1 MDTQKILSKGLTL
14 LLLTTMTLN
23 TGLTTVYAATNEA
36 DSSVPVQQT
45 ESVSAMADSSDSIEI
60 DSSMESEES
69 IDTTETTETT
79 EAIIEQQPADSN
91 IETDIVPEAAEPAVS
106 DAVPS
111 ATVTSEDSD
120 VAEVEAASSGEVY
133 PRFPKNYNVV
143 GGTTPKVL
151 YNCDCFFVISP
162 TRTAL
167 PGFSNASMTSNSSS
181 NSCIV

>member
-1 MDTQKILSKGLTL
+1 MRMVVMFDLPVETREQRKIATKFRKYL
-14 LLLTTMTLN
+14 LDEGYVMMQFSVYYRICNGKDMVNKYLLRLEDN
-23 TGLTTVYAATNEA
+23 
-36 DSSVPVQQT
+36 
-45 ESVSAMADSSDSIEI
+45 
-60 DSSMESEES
+60 
-69 IDTTETTETT
+69 
-79 EAIIEQQPADSN
+79 
-91 IETDIVPEAAEPAVS
+91 VPEKGSVRLITLTEKQFSEMKVLVGGVS
-106 DAVPS
+106 PI
-111 ATVTSEDSD
+111 E
-120 VAEVEAASSGEVY
+120 

>member
-1 MDTQKILSKGLTL
+1 MEAKLHHSDSLDILCRKVNLMALDTAMKIEEILKISLYVTSRDSKSETPDSSTPTRHLKFLDDQSMDKRTVHRILSEISEVFGYSV
-14 LLLTTMTLN
+14 N
-23 TGLTTVYAATNEA
+23 ATKLI
-36 DSSVPVQQT
+36 P
-45 ESVSAMADSSDSIEI
+45 IE
-60 DSSMESEES
+60 
-69 IDTTETTETT
+69 
-79 EAIIEQQPADSN
+79 
-91 IETDIVPEAAEPAVS
+91 
-106 DAVPS
+106 
-111 ATVTSEDSD
+111 
-120 VAEVEAASSGEVY
+120 

>member
-1 MDTQKILSKGLTL
+1 MKHIKLIATSFAAITLLSVTIPSVTSVALAAEGLT
-14 LLLTTMTLN
+14 
-23 TGLTTVYAATNEA
+23 EH
-36 DSSVPVQQT
+36 Q
-45 ESVSAMADSSDSIEI
+45 EI
-60 DSSMESEES
+60 DSFQGLSDQELKDLGFSY
-69 IDTTETTETT
+69 
-79 EAIIEQQPADSN
+79 IEIATYHDNMTNPVYIENGMILNSKTQQ
-91 IETDIVPEAAEPAVS
+91 
-106 DAVPS
+106 
-111 ATVTSEDSD
+111 
-120 VAEVEAASSGEVY
+120 